1 MPVRGIRGA
10 TTVQENTAQAIVEAT
25 EELLGVMIAQNALDA
40 AEIAA
45 AYFST
50 TMDLNAEFPA
60 YAARRLGWLTVPL
73 MCGHEMNVPGALP
86 RCIRVLLHYNTE
98 RPQTAM
104 RHAYLREAVAL
115 RRDLVQRFGQSD
127 DRSGD

>member
-10 TTVQENTAQAIVEAT
+10 TTVQENTAEAIVEAT
-25 EELLGVMIAQNALDA
+25 AELLSAMIAQNELDA

>member
-10 TTVQENTAQAIVEAT
+10 TTVQENTAEAIVEAT
-25 EELLGVMIAQNALDA
+25 EELLSVMIAQNELDA

-60 YAARRLGWLTVPL
+60 YAARRLGWLSVPL

-98 RPQTAM
+98 LPQAAM
-104 RHAYLREAVAL
+104 HHAYLREAVAL